1 MYENI
6 NETFDPEKEEEEE
19 EEEKEPLQWNCER
32 ACPRLWEL
40 NLDLSS
46 RANVCEGQLGRI

>member
-6 NETFDPEKEEEEE
+6 NDTFDPEKEEEET
-19 EEEKEPLQWNCER
+19 LQWNCEH